1 MIRKFTLAC
10 AALILSAFGIQA
22 QTTDLIISEYA
33 EGSSNNKYIELYNG
47 TGATVDLSN
56 YEMWLVSNGGTWP
69 ESTISLTGTL
79 ADGEVI
85 VIANGSADPAITG
98 LTNATTAF
106 NSATFFNG
114 DDAVGLAKDDG
125 SGTFI
130 LIDAVGEDGLDPGS
144 GWDVAGVTN
153 ATANMTLVRKSDV
166 CSPTT
171 DWNAS
176 RGTNATNS
184 QWTVEPQNTWTFA
197 GSHTST
203 CITVV
208 TGDTIDP
215 EVTDWSIVS
224 ATEVRVAF
232 SEPVEVTTAEN
243 IANYMVN
250 PGNLVS
256 AASLVAQDTVVLTL
270 SSALMAGTEYTAD
283 ITNVVDTSAN
293 ANALVPFNASF
304 LFNDYSGSDLVITEI
319 FYNQP
324 NSGDIEYF
332 ELYNNSSAAIELGG
346 LSITNG
352 VDLDI
357 NAPFSLGAGEYMVF
371 IQDSTDFNG
380 VFTVPTT
387 QQIEWT
393 GGSLSNSGEEI
404 EISNSLGQVVVGL
417 EYDDRTPWEPRPDG
431 DGYSLILC
439 DVNSDITLAGSWSIS
454 DNVSANDGTQ
464 DLYGSP
470 AAANTCATIP
480 MYEIGVITTV
490 DGSGAADSTGVI
502 CEIQGLVAAPNF
514 SANGASGP
522 DVEFQVINNDNTE
535 GILAIAFVGTD
546 VINYIPTMGDEVIV
560 RGEVG
565 QFNGVAQFNIMSVEV
580 ISTGNCLPFPQLVEV
595 PAEEHES
602 EIIELRNVYLVD
614 NSWLN
619 PAGNGRNYEVVTTN
633 DDTVVVRVR
642 DLTNIDS
649 AFIAGISGNFNLMG
663 MGSEFNGDHQVWP
676 RFQND
681 FDFDVV
687 KPAPA
692 GLVINELMSSNDT
705 TYADENNE
713 FDDWIEL
720 YNGGTTDIDIAGM
733 YITDDS
739 AEPMKYRIPTCD
751 NNTTIAAGGYMVI
764 WADNEEEQ
772 GALHTNFSLSASG
785 EFVGL
790 YTADGTTV
798 ADSVSF
804 GAIDQDKSFG
814 RRTDGAN
821 DWVVFE
827 ATTPNASNN
836 SGVVLNVIANNA
848 LNNALSVYPNPV
860 QNEVFFNKTVDVQ
873 IFTITGKLVKEV
885 KAVNTLNVSDFN
897 NGVYLIRTAEGETVR
912 LIKK

>member
-10 AALILSAFGIQA
+10 AALILSAFGVQA
-22 QTTDLIISEYA
+22 QTTIAENGFEGTPIENWSFTNNPAVYNISGDVWDIVTSVGGTVSGPSQGTSFWGMRDLENPNGGGAFPHQLDFAPVDVSGYSNVEVTFDYITEGYDSSDSLVYYVEFDNGSTWTSSSITLNPSTQAWTPVVITVPGGSNFVRVRIEGVQNGGSDYA
-33 EGSSNNKYIELYNG
+33 GVDNFKVTG
-47 TGATVDLSN
+47 TGA
-56 YEMWLVSNGGTWP
+56 
-69 ESTISLTGTL
+69 
-79 ADGEVI
+79 
-85 VIANGSADPAITG
+85 
-98 LTNATTAF
+98 
-106 NSATFFNG
+106 
-114 DDAVGLAKDDG
+114 
-125 SGTFI
+125 
-130 LIDAVGEDGLDPGS
+130 
-144 GWDVAGVTN
+144 
-153 ATANMTLVRKSDV
+153 
-166 CSPTT
+166 
-171 DWNAS
+171 
-176 RGTNATNS
+176 
-184 QWTVEPQNTWTFA
+184 
-197 GSHTST
+197 
-203 CITVV
+203 V
-208 TGDTIDP
+208 TGDITPP
-215 EVTDWSIVS
+215 EVTDWSFVS

-270 SSALMAGTEYTAD
+270 SSALMAGTQYTAD
-283 ITNVVDTSAN
+283 IMNVVDTSAN

-324 NSGDIEYF
+324 NGGDIEYF

-393 GGSLSNSGEEI
+393 SGSLSNSGEEI

-439 DVNSDITLAGSWSIS
+439 DVNSDISLAGSWSITN
-454 DNVSANDGTQ
+454 NVAGNDGTQ
-464 DLYGSP
+464 DLFGSP
-470 AAANTCATIP
+470 AAANSCATIP
-480 MYEIGVITTV
+480 MYEIGLITTV
-490 DGSGAADSTGVI
+490 DGSGAADSAGVI

-546 VINYIPTMGDEVIV
+546 VINYIPTMGDEVII

-565 QFNGVAQFNIMSVEV
+565 QFNGVTQFNIMDVEL

-619 PAGNGRNYEVVTTN
+619 PAGNGRNYQVVTTN

-733 YITDDS
+733 YISDDS

-764 WADNEEEQ
+764 WADNEEDQ

-798 ADSVSF
+798 ADSVTF
-804 GAIDQDKSFG
+804 GAFDQDKSFG

-836 SGVVLNVIANNA
+836 SGVVLNVIANSA